1 MKLHM
6 PEPMIVV
13 RGEVPEDLVA
23 YARQKVLAVATDSS
37 VPVLDIEFRLDHR
50 ADPARERPNCVEIT
64 IDFDGV
70 LVRRARDVPRYA

>member
-23 YARQKVLAVATDSS
+23 YARGHGAAAIT
-37 VPVLDIEFRLDHR
+37 
-50 ADPARERPNCVEIT
+50 PA
-64 IDFDGV
+64 
-70 LVRRARDVPRYA
+70 A